1 MKKIVLLSFFIIQS
15 FATPLTNL
23 DIQSALE
30 MVKRDNLEVN
40 IASYQEKIRSIEVDI
55 AKGYNYGK
63 LDLTQ
68 NIIHSNDA
76 GNVFGFKLQS
86 REATFNDFGFDEFL
100 MPLGMMMNGMAV
112 NQEDLLNTSPKNL
125 NNPDARTHYQTKLTF
140 QMPLYTGGKLTEYKN
155 IATMLY
161 ELSTLDRE
169 KTIAEKLFQTKKS
182 FYDIS
187 LLNSYI
193 KNLQIVLKNIERLE
207 EMVENMIEEGY
218 AKRVDLLEV
227 EAKKANVER
236 MLNSARSYK
245 KLALD
250 FLSFLLNKN
259 VSSIKD
265 VKTSAKCSIETK
277 EQALENNLDLQKAK
291 LGFSITKRNIKLQ
304 ESNYLPEAGVFAE
317 YGSANDEFLQEFS
330 EKDFYTVGL
339 GIKWNL
345 FNGEIDKNNL
355 EKAKVENLKVAT
367 QLEMAEKGIALQVS
381 KTLTEI
387 ETLDYDIQH
396 LKKELELT
404 REVYENY
411 QGRYSE
417 NLVSINDVLIKH
429 ATEIEKLLQLQK
441 TENQRNEKVFLLEKI
456 ANKGEQ

>member
-86 REATFNDFGFDEFL
+86 REATFKDFGFDEFL

-161 ELSTLDRE
+161 ELSSLDRE

-291 LGFSITKRNIKLQ
+291 LGFAITKRNIKLQ